1 MTTSTP
7 VVDPG
12 PAADIAAGSAQ
23 RGFGLPRAFSLG
35 LRMMAR
41 EWRSGELGVL
51 LLALT
56 VAVAALTGVGF
67 LVSRIGTA
75 VASQASQVLAADI
88 RLGSPQPISR
98 DYVEEAGR
106 RGLRTATSTATLSVV
121 FNGDSSQLT
130 NIHAVTPGYPL
141 RGQVLIGNEP
151 FAAGV
156 PAQGIPGP
164 GEAWPDSKLLAALGG
179 RIGTTLA
186 IGAATFRVTH
196 VMISRPDAGGTFADL
211 TPSLLMNAADLPATQ
226 LVQPGSRVSYGML
239 FAGDRERIE
248 QFESWLRAHKHRAER
263 LRDIADASPQIKNA
277 VDRAGRFLSLASLVS
292 VLLCAI
298 AVAMSARRYVSR
310 HLDSVALLKT
320 LGATRGFTL
329 ALTLFQLLVMALL
342 AAAIGS
348 AIGYLAQEWLVQILR
363 GLLTTTELP
372 PASLVPAAIGFVM
385 AVAVLAGFALPPLL
399 QLSRVPALRVLRRDV
414 GPPPPIMILAFGP
427 AVAAVLL
434 LIYWVVLD
442 WKLFVGFTAGL
453 AGFVLLLTGSGALLV
468 YLAGRLRGRVGVAWR
483 YGIANLSR
491 RRAESIVQIVAFG
504 TGIMVLLLLSIIRN
518 DLNSDWRHTLPVN
531 LPNYFFINIPPA
543 ERGSFVDFLDQ
554 HGART
559 TRVMP
564 MIRGRLTSI
573 NGRSVDDLHFEDERA
588 DNFAT
593 REQNLTWT
601 TELGADNRIVAGRW
615 FTQADEGKPLVSIAT
630 EFAKS
635 LGVNVGDRLMFDV
648 AGEAFDVRVASV
660 RKVKWDSFQP
670 NFFIVFAPGVL
681 DNTAGSYLTSA
692 YFNATDAHMLAQ
704 LAKTFP
710 SVSIFD
716 IDDLL
721 AQVRSVLDKAVLAVQ
736 SVFIFTLFAGV
747 TVLLAAIQSSRDERR
762 YESAMLRTLGAS
774 RNTVLQGVLAE
785 FTTLGLLAGVLGAT
799 GASIAAYFMTT
810 RVLEMRYTFQ
820 PWVWVLGLLGGA
832 ALVAA
837 SGWIATRS
845 VMRQPPL
852 ITLRA

>member
-1 MTTSTP
+1 MS
-7 VVDPG
+7 DKALNG
-12 PAADIAAGSAQ
+12 Q
-23 RGFGLPRAFSLG
+23 GFRLLRALPLG
-35 LRMMAR
+35 LRMLAR

-88 RLGSPQPISR
+88 RLGSPRPISSN
-98 DYVEEAGR
+98 YVEEALR
-106 RGLRTATSTATLSVV
+106 RGLRTASSTSLMSVV
-121 FNGDSSQLT
+121 FNGDTSQLS
-130 NIHAVTPGYPL
+130 NVHAVTTGYPL
-141 RGQVLIGNEP
+141 RGQVLVGNEP
-151 FAAGV
+151 FASGT
-156 PAQGIPGP
+156 PAQGIPAP
-164 GEAWPDSKLLAALGG
+164 GEVWPESKLLAALGG
-179 RIGTTLA
+179 RIGTILT
-186 IGAATFRVTH
+186 IGAGTFRVTH
-196 VMISRPDAGGTFADL
+196 VLISRPDAGGTFADL
-211 TPSLLMNAADLPATQ
+211 TPSVLMNAADLPATQ
-226 LVQPGSRVSYGML
+226 LIQPGSRVSYGLL
-239 FAGDRERIE
+239 FAGDREHIAP
-248 QFESWLRAHKHRAER
+248 FETWLHAHKQGGER
-263 LRDIADASPQIKNA
+263 LRTIADASPQIKNA

-320 LGATRGFTL
+320 LGGTRGFTL
-329 ALTLFQLLVMALL
+329 VLTLFQLLVIALL
-342 AAAIGS
+342 AAVFGS
-348 AIGYLAQEWLVQILR
+348 TIGYLAQEWLVQILR

-385 AVAVLAGFALPPLL
+385 AIAVLGGFALPPLL

-427 AVAAVLL
+427 AVLAVVV

-442 WKLFVGFTAGL
+442 WKMFFGFTIGL
-453 AGFVLLLTGSGALLV
+453 AAFVALLTGSGALLV
-468 YLAGRLRGRVGVAWR
+468 YLAGRLRGSVGVAWR
-483 YGIANLSR
+483 YGVANLSR

-504 TGIMVLLLLSIIRN
+504 TGIMVLLLLSIIRT
-518 DLNSDWRHTLPVN
+518 DLNSDWRLTLPAN

-543 ERGSFVDFLDQ
+543 ERDHFIDFLTQ
-554 HGART
+554 RGART

-573 NGRSVDDLHFEDERA
+573 NGRSVDEMHFEGERA

-601 TELGADNRIVAGRW
+601 TDLGADNRVVAGDW
-615 FTQADEGKPLVSIAT
+615 FTQADAGKPLVSIAT
-630 EFAKS
+630 EFSES
-635 LGVNVGDRLMFDV
+635 LGVHVGDHLMFDV
-648 AGEAFDVRVASV
+648 AGEAFEVRVASV

-670 NFFIVFAPGVL
+670 NFFVVFAPGVL
-681 DNTAGSYLTSA
+681 DDVAGTYLTSA
-692 YFNATDAHMLAQ
+692 YFNTTNAHTLAQ
-704 LAKTFP
+704 LAKLFP

-774 RNTVLQGVLAE
+774 RSTVLQGVLAE
-785 FTTLGLLAGVLGAT
+785 FVTLGLLAGVLAAT
-799 GASIAAYFMTT
+799 GATVAAYFMTT
-810 RVLEMRYTFQ
+810 RVLEMHYTLE
-820 PWVWVLGLLGGA
+820 PWVWVFGLVSGA
-832 ALVAA
+832 VLVGA

-845 VMRQPPL
+845 VVNQPPL